1 MESLKKS
8 KMTRKLEDTWVNAV
22 LFRRTHMRGILCSF
36 QLNEIMFLPEM
47 MNQVPWAKPRL
58 NTVHTL
64 FNLFAD
70 RRGDYSKGR

>member
-1 MESLKKS
+1 
-8 KMTRKLEDTWVNAV
+8 
-22 LFRRTHMRGILCSF
+22 
-36 QLNEIMFLPEM
+36 MFLPVT

-70 RRGDYSKGR
+70 RRGDYSKGALDRKVYWTIHGMTDI